1 MRVAWAAICIA
12 LSFWG
17 ASPANAALPPPA
29 PFDARR
35 AYRDL
40 VTQCDFG
47 PRVPGTQAH
56 TECAHWLAQTLYDS
70 ADAVSLQRFT
80 ATVGGKTLP
89 LANIVATLNP
99 TGTGHVLLA
108 AHWDTR
114 PTADR
119 DPDPANRTRPIL
131 GANDGAS
138 GVAVLLEL
146 ARAFGS
152 TPPPVPVIIALFD
165 AEDSGSSVA
174 PPPYYGFLLGSDYYV
189 DHWPDGGRPDEVI
202 LVDMV
207 GGDSRPNDRV
217 GTRPNGN
224 HEFDLPIE
232 RNSLQAAPQLVDEV
246 YSAAEELGHTAFT
259 RRAGYQVIDDHKPFI
274 DAGIPAMDIIEFD
287 YPEWHTIDDTPE
299 NCDAE
304 SLRQVGETLI
314 EVVYSRTA

>member
-1 MRVAWAAICIA
+1 LGEYATSTIKQE
-12 LSFWG
+12 FQ
-17 ASPANAALPPPA
+17 ASTRFGGPYDFANLIG
-29 PFDARR
+29 F
-35 AYRDL
+35 
-40 VTQCDFG
+40 FG
-47 PRVPGTQAH
+47 PDQGRKLML
-56 TECAHWLAQTLYDS
+56 C
-70 ADAVSLQRFT
+70 
-80 ATVGGKTLP
+80 
-89 LANIVATLNP
+89 
-99 TGTGHVLLA
+99 

-114 PTADR
+114 PVADE
-119 DPDPANRTRPIL
+119 DPTPANRGEAIA

-152 TPPPVPVIIALFD
+152 TPPPVPIIIALFD

-246 YSAAEELGHTAFT
+246 YSAAEELGHAAFM

-299 NCDAE
+299 HCDAE
-304 SLRQVGETLI
+304 SLRQVGETLLK
-314 EVVYSRTA
+314 VVYSRTE